1 MMGTI
6 HLSENLN
13 KDICKAIAFK
23 IVRWIS
29 STITCLRGVKLLN
42 KSNNY
47 TKMLNTVSPEQN
59 VGESIL
65 LAEVKIS
72 KQLKLS
78 EQTAEGTAETT
89 QNTVIQDCLRFM

>member
-1 MMGTI
+1 MP
-6 HLSENLN
+6 
-13 KDICKAIAFK
+13 
-23 IVRWIS
+23 
-29 STITCLRGVKLLN
+29 
-42 KSNNY
+42 
-47 TKMLNTVSPEQN
+47 NTVLPEQN

-89 QNTVIQDCLRFM
+89 QNTRIQDCLRFM